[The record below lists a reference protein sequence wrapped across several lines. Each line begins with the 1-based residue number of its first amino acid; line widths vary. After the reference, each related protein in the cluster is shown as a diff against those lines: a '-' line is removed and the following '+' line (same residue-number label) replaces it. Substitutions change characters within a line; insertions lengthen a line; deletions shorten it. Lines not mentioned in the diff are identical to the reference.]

1 MHVSGSFSWR
11 ESTGAWGGGS
21 EGWLVAKCP
30 VWELRSLSPLLIP
43 TFPGTLALPLA
54 CSRQPPWV
62 PSRAP
67 WDSAVPGPRHSW
79 SQAPGHARRGA
90 VSLVVT
96 SRAFLTISEII
107 SQHVGRGSQTRLL
120 SWRGW
125 PGVPRSALQF
135 RGGDGRSKRSRPRPW
150 QTWLVPRK
158 EPQLQGPSGEGWNKS

>member
-1 MHVSGSFSWR
+1 MAGCEMPSLGIEVTFSSAHPHFPWHAGS
-11 ESTGAWGGGS
+11 AP
-21 EGWLVAKCP
+21 C
-30 VWELRSLSPLLIP
+30 LL
-43 TFPGTLALPLA
+43 TAA
-54 CSRQPPWV
+54 PWV

-79 SQAPGHARRGA
+79 SQVPGHARRGA
-90 VSLVVT
+90 VSRVMA

-120 SWRGW
+120 SWHGW

-158 EPQLQGPSGEGWNKS
+158 EPQLQGPSGEGWSKS

>member
-67 WDSAVPGPRHSW
+67 WDSAVSGPRHSW

-96 SRAFLTISEII
+96 SRASLTISEII

-135 RGGDGRSKRSRPRPW
+135 WGGDGRSKRSRPRSW

-158 EPQLQGPSGEGWNKS
+158 EPQLQGPSGEGWTKS